1 VGIAKSQIV
10 FPTAARVHRF
20 TYAIRNIV
28 AEAERVEAA
37 GTRVHY
43 LNIGDPVAFG
53 FKTPPHLVESVARAL
68 RDGHNHYGPS
78 PGISAAREA
87 VSVEYTRNGFP
98 VSPDR
103 VFITAGTSEGIE
115 LTLSA
120 VVDSGG
126 EVLVPMPT
134 YPLYT
139 AVLAK
144 LDAKAKYYRLDPQRG
159 WMPDLDHL
167 RSLVTPATRALVVI
181 DPNNPTGA
189 VYPTETRRAL
199 IDFAEAHGLLI
210 LADEVYGDLGFG
222 GAVEPYGRLYPDA
235 PIISF
240 SSLSKAYLAP
250 GWRTG
255 WMAVGRTPRL
265 DDVVAAVK
273 KLADGRLCS
282 TVPMQYA
289 IADALGGDRSHQIS
303 FRHEL
308 KARADLT
315 VNRLRTMPGV
325 SVVAPSAA
333 FYAMPRVALP
343 PGRTDE
349 HYVKALLHATGVL
362 CVYGSGF
369 GLPADEGFLRI
380 VFLAPPAE
388 LSEVY
393 DLMERFTARYLQ
405 GSGDC

>member
-1 VGIAKSQIV
+1 MALAKPQPAIA
-10 FPTAARVHRF
+10 TAARVHRF

-28 AEAERVEAA
+28 AEAQRVEAA
-37 GTRVHY
+37 GTRVRY

-68 RDGHNHYGPS
+68 RDGHNNYGPS
-78 PGISAAREA
+78 AGIPAARDA
-87 VSVEYTRNGFP
+87 VAAEYTRNGFP
-98 VSPDR
+98 VSADR

-120 VVDSGG
+120 CVESGG

-144 LDAKAKYYRLDPQRG
+144 LDAKAKYYRLDPSRG
-159 WMPDLDHL
+159 WMPDLEHL

-189 VYPTETRRAL
+189 VYPTDTRRAL

-210 LADEVYGDLGFG
+210 LADEVYGDLGFAG
-222 GAVEPYGRLYPDA
+222 SVEPYGRPDADA
-235 PIISF
+235 PIIPVP
-240 SSLSKAYLAP
+240 SLSKAYLAP

-255 WMAVGRTPRL
+255 WMAIGRSPRL

-289 IADALGGDRSHQIS
+289 IADALGGDRSHQAS
-303 FRHEL
+303 FRGEL

-315 VNRLRTMPGV
+315 VSRLRAMRGV
-325 SVVAPSAA
+325 SVVAPDAA

-349 HYVKALLHATGVL
+349 DYVKALLHATGVL

-369 GLPADEGFLRI
+369 GLPADDGFLRL
-380 VFLAPPAE
+380 VFLAPLTE
-388 LSEVY
+388 LNEIY
-393 DLMERFTARYLQ
+393 DLMADFTAQYLQ
-405 GSGDC
+405 VS

>member
-1 VGIAKSQIV
+1 MAKIQTGI
-10 FPTAARVHRF
+10 PTAARVHRF

-28 AEAERVEAA
+28 AEAQKVEAA
-37 GTRVHY
+37 GTRVRY

-53 FKTPPHLVESVARAL
+53 FRTPSHLVDAVERAL

-78 PGISAAREA
+78 PGIQPARDAVAA
-87 VSVEYTRNGFP
+87 EYTARGFP
-98 VSPDR
+98 VGADR

-120 VVDSGG
+120 IVDEGG

-144 LDAKAKYYRLDPQRG
+144 LGARAKYYRLDPDRG
-159 WMPDLDHL
+159 WMPDLDQL
-167 RSLVTPATRALVVI
+167 RTLVTPATRALVVI

-189 VYPTETRRAL
+189 VYPTHVRRGLLA
-199 IDFAEAHGLLI
+199 FAEEHGLPI
-210 LADEVYGDLGFG
+210 LADEVYGDLGFDG
-222 GAVEPYGRLYPDA
+222 PVEPLGLLDPDA

-255 WMAVGRTPRL
+255 WMAVGRSSRL

-289 IADALGGDRSHQIS
+289 VAAALTGDRSHQVA
-303 FRHEL
+303 FRDAL

-315 VNRLRTMPGV
+315 VSRLRAMPGV
-325 SVVAPSAA
+325 TCVAPTAA

-349 HYVKALLHATGVL
+349 DFVKALLHATGVL

-369 GLPADEGFLRI
+369 GLPAEDGFLRI
-380 VFLAPPAE
+380 VYLAPLDE
-388 LSEVY
+388 LGDIY
-393 DLMERFTARYLQ
+393 DLMAAFTADYLR
-405 GSGDC
+405 